1 MMQDLRLIL
10 IIVGAI
16 AIIALL
22 VHGFWTS
29 RKERSSMFRDRPLK
43 RMKSKRDDD
52 AYNDEVEEDEGVGE
66 VRVHR
71 VNHAP
76 GQPQEHDAPRQPPQH
91 QYQPPYASAQPRP
104 AATPQPQAPTVAPQS
119 VQQPP
124 QSVSQPHQAPPSAP
138 PVQPPLQAAPPAPQP
153 VAQPAQPSAPPAAQ
167 TFQPAEPAAEAA
179 PAVEA
184 APVVEKPQRKE
195 AVIIMNV
202 AAHHGSELNG
212 EVLLNSIQQSGFKF
226 GDMNIFH
233 RHLSPDGSGPALFS
247 LANMVNPGTFD
258 PEMTDFTTPGVT
270 IFMQVPSYGDALQ
283 NFKLMLQSAQHI
295 ADEVG
300 GVVLDDQRRMMTP
313 QKLRDYQDRIREV
326 MDANA

>member
-52 AYNDEVEEDEGVGE
+52 SYDNDVEEDEGVGE

-91 QYQPPYASAQPRP
+91 QYQPPYASAQPRSAAPPQAP
-104 AATPQPQAPTVAPQS
+104 AAPVQQPAPPVPQPQPVQPPASP

-124 QSVSQPHQAPPSAP
+124 Q
-138 PVQPPLQAAPPAPQP
+138 APQP
-153 VAQPAQPSAPPAAQ
+153 VAQPVQPATAQ
-167 TFQPAEPAAEAA
+167 TLQPAEPV
-179 PAVEA
+179 VETEPVREE

-313 QKLRDYQDRIREV
+313 QKLREYQDRIREV

>member
-52 AYNDEVEEDEGVGE
+52 SYDDDVEEDEGVGE

-76 GQPQEHDAPRQPPQH
+76 GQPQEHDAPRQSPQH

-104 AATPQPQAPTVAPQS
+104 AAPPQPQAPMQQP
-119 VQQPP
+119 VQQPVQPAP
-124 QSVSQPHQAPPSAP
+124 QPQQVQPSAP
-138 PVQPPLQAAPPAPQP
+138 PVQPPQQQPAPPSQAPQP
-153 VAQPAQPSAPPAAQ
+153 VAQPAPPSSAQ
-167 TFQPAEPAAEAA
+167 TFQPAEPVIEAE
-179 PAVEA
+179 PVVEE

-313 QKLRDYQDRIREV
+313 QKLREYQDRIREV